1 MGKPLIERAGLMKIL
16 ALALMAGTAGNL
28 LIDGPQTLR
37 AAASLPLE
45 SWMLVLY
52 LSTICTAIGYAAWFM
67 VIRETDVNVTALT
80 IFTQPLAGVAI
91 AALWLHE
98 PLHWG
103 QLWGGLAIVTGLV
116 VGLSRQVKKA

>member
-1 MGKPLIERAGLMKIL
+1 M
-16 ALALMAGTAGNL
+16 
-28 LIDGPQTLR
+28 
-37 AAASLPLE
+37 
-45 SWMLVLY
+45 LY
-52 LSTICTAIGYAAWFM
+52 LSTICTAIGYAVWFM

-91 AALWLHE
+91 AALCLHE

-103 QLWGGLAIVTGLV
+103 QLWGGLAIVLGLV